1 MKTEMGKLNA
11 DQGKRFW
18 IGPVADLDDFGVMI
32 TDEFIDGR
40 TMPFGPWAIM
50 APGSWRLHGSPR
62 LGAGWGQRYRRQ
74 ADGRWLK
81 VEG

>member
-1 MKTEMGKLNA
+1 MTAKY
-11 DQGKRFW
+11 W
-18 IGPVADLDDFGVMI
+18 IGTLVPLDDFGVAI
-32 TDEFIDGR
+32 RDEFIDGVVFDDGR
-40 TMPFGPWAIM
+40 TCWAIM

-62 LGAGWGQRYRRQ
+62 LGQGWGQRYRKQ